1 MGSGVGGQGPRSGR
15 EAGSG
20 GADLRSKLGE
30 PSIIDAD
37 RFCRNARK
45 SSERV
50 IFLRQRERGALDARS
65 FPFQRFAWAARS

>member
-30 PSIIDAD
+30 PLILE
-37 RFCRNARK
+37 AR
-45 SSERV
+45 RAPMPYYH
-50 IFLRQRERGALDARS
+50 IT
-65 FPFQRFAWAARS
+65 